1 MSAMCSGTASATDSQ
16 MTEKCDFK
24 IMVSFVKK
32 SQVYVLHVPN
42 DTASLE
48 YTDSACRLTGL
59 VRWKTQLLLLLG
71 LLETCGVNGQHFDHA
86 RRA

>member
-1 MSAMCSGTASATDSQ
+1 
-16 MTEKCDFK
+16 
-24 IMVSFVKK
+24 MVSFVKK

-59 VRWKTQLLLLLG
+59 VRWKTQLFVSNVPVGWPVCGEAEKVFDVVLLVTGLRMLG
-71 LLETCGVNGQHFDHA
+71 QSFLSG
-86 RRA
+86 